1 MTNALL
7 PPPDLTE
14 DDHVGVGHHAGRVEL
29 EGVEDKRAT
38 EEVVTD
44 DHAASAQTSL
54 GNEGIGRS
62 EVARRHLMGRHPR
75 HAFSHGGG
83 TVARG
88 GHRYLDLSY
97 LDLTRNQPAQTF
109 SKTFAGL
116 LMSPELVLVIRANSI
131 GMDDEPDP
139 ATTNP
144 EQALFWRNIYTEIL
158 TMEEAVLDRIRQL
171 MATQSPEARH
181 EVELTNV
188 PVVVAQVERFRARW
202 ESGTPLSECMRRK
215 AALLARESP

>member
-1 MTNALL
+1 
-7 PPPDLTE
+7 
-14 DDHVGVGHHAGRVEL
+14 
-29 EGVEDKRAT
+29 
-38 EEVVTD
+38 
-44 DHAASAQTSL
+44 
-54 GNEGIGRS
+54 
-62 EVARRHLMGRHPR
+62 
-75 HAFSHGGG
+75 
-83 TVARG
+83 
-88 GHRYLDLSY
+88 
-97 LDLTRNQPAQTF
+97 
-109 SKTFAGL
+109 
-116 LMSPELVLVIRANSI
+116 MSPELVLVIRANSI

-215 AALLARESP
+215 AALLARASHHDRCRHCKERTPPRPRYLGKPGVSASRRLGSASWRVPALVMVSTLQNTRALKVICFAFTERCPLRSPFCLPLSLDRFSPKRIASLRIWQLRRRLVRQTNSSPHVAASDTSSRGG